1 MNVQE
6 KDNFRYILLNVQEKD
21 RGKGERLATV
31 SNHNFIKVF
40 PIRVFPIH
48 QLLGEG
54 GGIGDGGGGE
64 AGGMRGGSTTDSI

>member
-48 QLLGEG
+48 QLLGG
-54 GGIGDGGGGE
+54 G
-64 AGGMRGGSTTDSI
+64 

>member
-1 MNVQE
+1 MFRKRTGE
-6 KDNFRYILLNVQEKD
+6 KGRGWLLSL
-21 RGKGERLATV
+21 RTL
-31 SNHNFIKVF
+31 IKVF

>member
-1 MNVQE
+1 M
-6 KDNFRYILLNVQEKD
+6 FRKKD

-48 QLLGEG
+48 QLLGGVG
-54 GGIGDGGGGE
+54 GMGGGGVVE
-64 AGGMRGGSTTDSI
+64 